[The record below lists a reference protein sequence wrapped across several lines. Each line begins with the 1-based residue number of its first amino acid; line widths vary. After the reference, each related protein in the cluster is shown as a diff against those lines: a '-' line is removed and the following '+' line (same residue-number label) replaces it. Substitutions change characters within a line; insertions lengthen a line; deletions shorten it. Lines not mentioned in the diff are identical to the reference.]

1 MNERQENMKK
11 QSGTAE
17 NERRRF
23 TKISKKSIACLLSVV
38 LLMGSV
44 FSGCTN
50 LLYTKPYKPGS
61 VKDNMYENKFFHVR
75 FQCPEGYTMTFSEVP
90 QDEAN
95 DMIKGNLGGN
105 GSFQELKV
113 ESTSNGNYMYVT
125 IVRGKVD
132 VTSSSGRER
141 IEEMAQQMVSSVP
154 GVGYDLG
161 EPYQDTLGGENFDAL
176 DFEINV
182 QGYTARSNFYV
193 KYQNGYSMFIMFY
206 GFEDYFGELFEGFV
220 PYEES

>member
-1 MNERQENMKK
+1 MNKRQKIMKK
-11 QSGTAE
+11 QSGTAG

-61 VKDNMYENKFFHVR
+61 VKDNTYENNFFHVR

-95 DMIKGNLGGN
+95 DIIKGNLGETGA
-105 GSFQELKV
+105 FQELQV
-113 ESTSNGNYMYVT
+113 QSTSSATSMIVT

-132 VTSSSGRER
+132 VASSSGRKQ
-141 IEEMAQQMVSSVP
+141 IEKVAQSMVASAP
-154 GVGYDLG
+154 GVDYDLG
-161 EPYQDTLGGENFDAL
+161 EPYQDTLGEESFDAL